1 MARDNSNLNEITQ
14 ESKNKTKSK
23 KELKV
28 GFSNTATPPTVD
40 PAKDEQKPAQDEQ
53 KPAQDGQDQNQEE
66 QNNQGTQSGQSGQ
79 NIDPEKMNKLPKK
92 ISSVLE
98 DKVEKKKPQY
108 LYLDPDIVEVLDS
121 LGTSKGRTSKKSKLV
136 NSILRDFFKK
146 QGLL

>member
-40 PAKDEQKPAQDEQ
+40 PAKDEQ